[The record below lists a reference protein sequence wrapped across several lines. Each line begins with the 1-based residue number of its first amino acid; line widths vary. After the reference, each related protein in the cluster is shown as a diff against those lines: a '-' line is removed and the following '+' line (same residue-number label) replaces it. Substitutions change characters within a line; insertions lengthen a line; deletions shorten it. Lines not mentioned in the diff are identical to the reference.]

1 MKTNKLLSLVLAFVI
16 CFAAPLTVNPLK
28 AFAEDATTP
37 VAKVGNTEYATID
50 EAIANWTNGATLTL
64 LADVTLSGTIQLS
77 STEMHTLDLGVY
89 TMTAA
94 KSKDAIQI
102 VNNGRS
108 SASYALDIKA
118 DANNPGGITATSK
131 AVVKT
136 TGKSGVKDRPIIR
149 FYNGVFNASNVISH
163 SGSNGT
169 NCPQFQ
175 FHGGE
180 FNGSL
185 SANRALIQIYGGTF
199 NGKFWTSVDSS
210 AYMLIAGGKFKE
222 LSNLYGSALT
232 SDKFT
237 IGSSKGNYNRYVYV
251 GADGYYNVVSTPIAE
266 NTDLEASLI
275 ATYNSSNYFAYS
287 TANNSA
293 YGMGYTSLEA
303 AIKDAGS
310 SKKVRALKTS
320 SEPLDIT
327 SAVNFDMTNGGVE
340 PANVITLASATA
352 KLTITFA
359 EGDEP
364 NMVVNGCSE
373 LYELTYSDSVV
384 DGIVT
389 RTYSQTKI
397 PGEANIGSTEYLTF
411 EAALAEVTEGQTITL
426 NKDVS
431 ASNLTIDKSITLN
444 LNGKTLTLGSA
455 MARALTADLTHTADI
470 TIKNGTVKA
479 AGEEKALI
487 ESLAVLTLDGVKL
500 ENVTLDVANDENAT
514 LLTLKGST
522 EIEESEIIASED
534 SVACNVE
541 GEVTVSNSAVQGLIK
556 LTSGKL
562 TTSSA
567 TQAEVTYEV
576 PGKYVQI
583 EEATAEE
590 IVRLD
595 DYKFDISV
603 DKNALKTGETLTAT
617 ISLDK
622 DFYSTEFTFT
632 YNKDLFECSA
642 DSDGDGVIYMILF
655 SKEGANYQSLATFE
669 LVAKN
674 TINNVTSTELEVKG
688 NVIQYKE
695 QAINQYVN
703 LAEGD
708 KEEIK
713 ISLNYEVKIYAD
725 YVSGYSLV
733 LVDGA
738 DGGYAY
744 NGTAMFYMKDYDA
757 YAFIVEGGVNPA
769 DVDAAISKASGCKE
783 IKISYDVNCEFVA
796 DGKVDLKDATIAYA
810 CTSLDFDV
818 AQYMELY
825 LRANVINDEE
835 GKIQVNSADI
845 NAIIAYYNSL

>member
-1 MKTNKLLSLVLAFVI
+1 MKLNKLLSLVLAFVI

-28 AFAEDATTP
+28 AFAEDATTA
-37 VAKVGNTEYATID
+37 VAKVGDTKYATID
-50 EAIANWTNGATLTL
+50 EAIANWTHGTTLTL
-64 LADVTLSGTIQLS
+64 LADVTLSDVIKLS
-77 STEMHTLDLGVY
+77 STEMHTLDLGSY

-118 DANNPGGITATSK
+118 DANNPGGITATGK

-149 FYNGVFNASNVISH
+149 FYNGVFNASNVIYH

-180 FNGSL
+180 FNGTVY
-185 SANRALIQIYGGTF
+185 ANRALIQIYGGTF
-199 NGKFWTSVDSS
+199 NGSLQCSVDSS
-210 AYMLIAGGKFKE
+210 AYMLIAGGRFKQ

-232 SDKFT
+232 SDKFV
-237 IGSSKGNYNRYVYV
+237 IGTSKNTYNRYIYV
-251 GADGYYNVVSTPIAE
+251 DADGYYKVVAE
-266 NTDLEASLI
+266 LPKVAAKISES
-275 ATYNSSNYFAYS
+275 YNSNNYFYYS
-287 TANNSA
+287 KAASEGMFYETLEKAIAVASASKPAKLLTAPAEAINISKDVKIDATGVEFTAND
-293 YGMGYTSLEA
+293 E
-303 AIKDAGS
+303 
-310 SKKVRALKTS
+310 LKFNLTS
-320 SEPLDIT
+320 SSVKTFI
-327 SAVNFDMTNGGVE
+327 
-340 PANVITLASATA
+340 
-352 KLTITFA
+352 ITFA
-359 EGDEP
+359 EGQVPAVAVNSLESGYVVRSSEP
-364 NMVVNGCSE
+364 SIDNGVVTYTYTQEEYYVAKIGNKK
-373 LYELTYSDSVV
+373 YE
-384 DGIVT
+384 
-389 RTYSQTKI
+389 
-397 PGEANIGSTEYLTF
+397 TF
-411 EAALAEVTEGQTITL
+411 EAALAEVTEGQTIVL
-426 NKDVS
+426 NMDVS
-431 ASNLTIDKSITLN
+431 ASNLTIDKSITLD
-444 LNGKTLTLGSA
+444 LGGKTLTLNKA
-455 MARALTADLTHTADI
+455 MARALTADLTHTANI

-479 AGEEKALI
+479 AGAEKALI

-514 LLTLKGST
+514 LLTLKGAT

-534 SVACNVE
+534 AVACNVE

-567 TQAEVTYEV
+567 TQAEVTYTV

-583 EEATAEE
+583 EEESAEE

-595 DYKFDISV
+595 DYKFDIAV
-603 DKNALKTGETLTAT
+603 TKNALMTGETLTAT

-632 YNKDLFECSA
+632 YNTSLFECSA
-642 DSDGDGVIYMILF
+642 DTDGDGVIYMILF
-655 SKEGANYQSLATFE
+655 SKEGASKNSLATFE

-674 TINNVTSTELEVKG
+674 TIDSVTSTELEVTG

-703 LAEGD
+703 EAEGD
-708 KEEIK
+708 KEVIS
-713 ISLNYEVKIYAD
+713 ISLNYEVEIYAD

-733 LVDGA
+733 LVYGA

-744 NGTAMFYMKDYDA
+744 NGSAMFYMKDYGA
-757 YAFIVEGGVNPA
+757 YAFIVEGGVSPA
-769 DVDAAISKASGCKE
+769 GVDAVISKARGCKE

-818 AQYMELY
+818 VEYMELY

-835 GKIQVNSADI
+835 GKINVNSADI